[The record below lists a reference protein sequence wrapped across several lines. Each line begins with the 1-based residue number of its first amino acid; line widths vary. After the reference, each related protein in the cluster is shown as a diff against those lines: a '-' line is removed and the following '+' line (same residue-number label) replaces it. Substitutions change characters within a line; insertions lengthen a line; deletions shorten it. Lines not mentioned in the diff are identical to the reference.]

1 MPTYIVESYA
11 VDSIVPDQR
20 DRARQVANL
29 GTGIR
34 YIRTTIVPG
43 DQTLLHLFEATS
55 SDVLREA
62 VSVAEL
68 ECDRIVEVVEAP
80 APFLQPGDGGETGA
94 SHAHPGDAPSPRAP
108 RLDGAVGGGPDR

>member
-11 VDSIVPDQR
+11 PDSVIPDQR
-20 DRARQVANL
+20 ERAELAADP

-55 SDVLREA
+55 ADALQEA
-62 VSVAEL
+62 VRVAAL
-68 ECDRIVEVVEAP
+68 GCDRIVEVLEAEAEAEP
-80 APFLQPGDGGETGA
+80 RR
-94 SHAHPGDAPSPRAP
+94 RAP
-108 RLDGAVGGGPDR
+108 HDDGAIRPGTKATSEGRRRAARSEHGA